1 MKALA
6 ILLLS
11 LTSLTSS
18 NPGINGIK
26 IVTRQVMAGFT
37 DTRTEYVAGDRFR
50 NEWQT
55 QMGDRPGTAMA
66 SIVLRGERDK
76 IFVLDLAGAR
86 VSDV

>member
-26 IVTRQVMAGFT
+26 IVTRQMMGGLT
-37 DTRTEYVAGDRFR
+37 DIRTEYVAGDSDGKHCSAR
-50 NEWQT
+50 
-55 QMGDRPGTAMA
+55 
-66 SIVLRGERDK
+66 
-76 IFVLDLAGAR
+76 GAR
-86 VSDV
+86 